1 MNYCNMPWFLRLF
14 FWFWK
19 ANLYI
24 CVWTFYFFYY
34 SLNMDKDLIFL
45 GIQWC
50 GKGTQGKLL
59 FKEFPDTIYMEMG
72 QLCRALMCNDN
83 CVGNYIKNVVNNGLM
98 IDNFIT
104 HDLLHSTIQ
113 IANKTGKRIMMDW
126 FPRLMEQTEFTIKKL
141 KEYGRDY
148 LVIHF
153 ELSKEK
159 AIERMKKRAVLESRV
174 DDTPEAMEN
183 RIAIFINETLPVI
196 QHFESLGKVITVNAD
211 GSIEE
216 VQAELRNKLGL

>member
-1 MNYCNMPWFLRLF
+1 
-14 FWFWK
+14 
-19 ANLYI
+19 
-24 CVWTFYFFYY
+24 
-34 SLNMDKDLIFL
+34 MDKDLIFL

-59 FKEFPDTIYMEMG
+59 FKEFPNTVYMEMG
-72 QLCRALMCNDN
+72 QLCRALMSNDN

-113 IANKTGKRIMMDW
+113 IAQKLGKWIMMDW
-126 FPRLMEQTEFTIKKL
+126 FPRLMEQAEFMIKKME
-141 KEYGRDY
+141 EYKRDY

-159 AIERMKKRAVLESRV
+159 AIERMIKRAAIESRT
-174 DDTPEAMEN
+174 DDTPEAMEH
-183 RIAIFINETLPVI
+183 RISIFINETLPVI
-196 QHFESLGKVITVNAD
+196 KHFASLGKVVTVNAD
-211 GSIEE
+211 GDIEK
-216 VQAELRNKLGL
+216 VQAELRSKLGL